1 MQSEQVKEMNL
12 VYLKKKNINWE
23 VANVKKVLILAAKLN
38 AENIQVDFKNHK
50 CVLIDSRWI
59 FRSYILL
66 IIFKI

>member
-38 AENIQVDFKNHK
+38 AENIHVDFKNHK
-50 CVLIDSRWI
+50 CV
-59 FRSYILL
+59 
-66 IIFKI
+66 